1 MATTATVNTLFSDRA
16 QQVQSSFIRDILK
29 AAGQSNMISFAG
41 GLPEPSLFPAQQLAK
56 SAYRVLMNNGQE
68 ALQYTNTEGY
78 MPLRQFIA
86 ERYMRQQ
93 KIPID
98 PEQVLI
104 TSGSQQALDLI
115 SKLFLD
121 PGDEIVLER
130 PSYLGAIQC
139 FCQYSPIIQEV
150 DLLEQGPNAD
160 QLQEL
165 THGGNTKF
173 FYTIPNYQNPTGKR
187 HSISSRKETA
197 AIIAQ
202 SDTFIIEDDPYGEIR
217 FDGEQLPTLHS
228 LLPEQTIL
236 LGTFSKM
243 VAPGLRIGWV
253 IATPEIIKKLTVLKQ
268 ASDLHSSHLDQQVL
282 YDYLTHYNLEEHL
295 QRVRNLYGKRRDTM
309 LEAMKTYFPE
319 SVTYQIPEGGMFF
332 WLEFGESFKT
342 MELLEKSMKEGII
355 FVPGETFY
363 ASNPIF
369 NTARFNFSNT
379 EENKMI
385 KALATLGDLIKKM
398 ERGNK
403 STIKWWPL
411 P

>member
-1 MATTATVNTLFSDRA
+1 MTTTTDNVIFSNRA

-78 MPLRQFIA
+78 MPLRRFIA
-86 ERYMRQQ
+86 ERYLRQQ
-93 KIPID
+93 KIPIE

-121 PGDEIVLER
+121 PGDEMVLER

-139 FCQYSPIIQEV
+139 FSQYSPIIQEV
-150 DLLEQGPNAD
+150 DLSAEGPNAE
-160 QLQEL
+160 QLLAL
-165 THGGNTKF
+165 TQDGNIKF

-187 HSISSRKETA
+187 HSLSSRKETA
-197 AIIAQ
+197 SIIAQ
-202 SDTFIIEDDPYGEIR
+202 SSTFIIEDDPYGEIR

-253 IATPEIIKKLTVLKQ
+253 IAPPEIIRKLTVLKQ
-268 ASDLHSSHLDQQVL
+268 ATDLHSSHLDQQVL
-282 YDYLTHYNLEEHL
+282 YDYLTHYDLEEHL
-295 QRVRNLYGKRRDTM
+295 EHVRRLYSKRRNTM
-309 LEAMKTYFPE
+309 LDAMKAYFPA
-319 SVTYQIPEGGMFF
+319 SVTYQIPEGGMFL
-332 WLEFGESFKT
+332 WLEFSKEFKT

-363 ASNPIF
+363 ASNPVF
-369 NTARFNFSNT
+369 HTARFNFSNT
-379 EENKMI
+379 AEDKMM
-385 KALATLGDLIKKM
+385 KALATLGTLIKKM
-398 ERGNK
+398 ETGNK
-403 STIKWWPL
+403 PILKWWPL

>member
-1 MATTATVNTLFSDRA
+1 MTTTTNTGNFSGRA

-29 AAGQSNMISFAG
+29 AAGQSNIISFAG

-78 MPLRQFIA
+78 LPLRKFIA
-86 ERYMRQQ
+86 ERYLRQQ
-93 KIPID
+93 KIPIE

-121 PGDEIVLER
+121 PGDEIIVER

-139 FCQYSPIIQEV
+139 FSQYSPLIQEV
-150 DLLEQGPNAD
+150 DLKEEGPDGN
-160 QLQEL
+160 QLKEWMK
-165 THGGNTKF
+165 TSSPKF
-173 FYTIPNYQNPTGKR
+173 FYTIPNYQNPTGRR
-187 HSISSRKETA
+187 HSIASRHDTA
-197 AIIAQ
+197 SIIAE
-202 SDTFIIEDDPYGEIR
+202 SDAFIIEDDPYGEIR
-217 FDGEQLPTLHS
+217 FEGETFPTLHS

-253 IATPEIIKKLTVLKQ
+253 IATPDIIRRLTILKQ
-268 ASDLHSSHLDQQVL
+268 ASDLHSSHLDQQII
-282 YDYLTHYNLEEHL
+282 YDYLTHYDLEEHL
-295 QRVRNLYGKRRDTM
+295 QSIRMLYSKRRNTM
-309 LEAMKTYFPE
+309 LAAMREYFPE
-319 SVTYQIPEGGMFF
+319 SVKYQIPEGGMFF
-332 WLEFGESFKT
+332 WLEFGKQFKT

-363 ASNPIF
+363 ASNPVL

-379 EENKMI
+379 EEDKM
-385 KALATLGDLIKKM
+385 KAALSKLGALIKKM
-398 ERGNK
+398 EQPQIA
-403 STIKWWPL
+403 TVKWWPL

>member
-1 MATTATVNTLFSDRA
+1 MITTTVNTNNFSGRA
-16 QQVQSSFIRDILK
+16 KQVQSSFIRDILK
-29 AAGQSNMISFAG
+29 AAGQSHIISFAG

-56 SAYRVLMNNGQE
+56 SSYRVLMNNGQE

-78 MPLRQFIA
+78 MPLRRFIA
-86 ERYMRQQ
+86 ERYLRQQ

-121 PGDEIVLER
+121 PGDEIIVER

-139 FCQYSPIIQEV
+139 FSQYSPVIKEV
-150 DLLEQGPNAD
+150 DLNEEGPDGN
-160 QLQEL
+160 QLKEL
-165 THGGNTKF
+165 TQTHQSKF
-173 FYTIPNYQNPTGKR
+173 FYTIPNYQNPTGRK
-187 HSISSRKETA
+187 HSFASRQETA
-197 AIIAQ
+197 SIIAQ

-217 FDGEQLPTLHS
+217 FEGEAFPTLHS

-253 IATPEIIKKLTVLKQ
+253 IATPDIIRRLTVLKQ
-268 ASDLHSSHLDQQVL
+268 ASDLHSSHLDQQIM
-282 YDYLTHYNLEEHL
+282 YDYLTHNDLEEHL
-295 QRVRNLYGKRRDTM
+295 QSIRTLYGNRRNTM
-309 LEAMKTYFPE
+309 LESMRKYFPE
-319 SVTYQIPEGGMFF
+319 GVHYQIPEGGMFF
-332 WLEFGESFKT
+332 WLEFGKQFKA

-363 ASNPIF
+363 ASHPVF

-379 EENKMI
+379 EEDKM
-385 KALATLGDLIKKM
+385 KGALEKLGELLKKM
-398 ERGNK
+398 EQTK
-403 STIKWWPL
+403 TVAVKWWPL

>member
-1 MATTATVNTLFSDRA
+1 MKTTTNTAIFSDRA

-29 AAGQSNMISFAG
+29 AAGQSHVISFAG

-56 SAYRVLMNNGQE
+56 SAYRVLMNNGQQ

-78 MPLRQFIA
+78 MPLRRFIA

-93 KIPID
+93 KIPVE

-121 PGDEIVLER
+121 PGDEIVMER

-139 FCQYSPIIQEV
+139 FSQYSPIIQEV
-150 DLLEQGPNAD
+150 DLTEEGPDGN

-165 THGGNTKF
+165 IQEKNTKF

-187 HSISSRKETA
+187 HSLACRQDTA
-197 AIIAQ
+197 SIIGQ

-217 FDGEQLPTLHS
+217 FDDQQFPTLHS

-253 IATPEIIKKLTVLKQ
+253 IATPDIIRRLTVLKQ

-282 YDYLTHYNLEEHL
+282 YDYLTHYDVEDHL
-295 QRVRNLYGKRRDTM
+295 KSVRELYGKRRNVM
-309 LEAMKTYFPE
+309 LEAIQAYFPE
-319 SVTYQIPEGGMFF
+319 SVTYQIPAGGMFF
-332 WLEFGESFKT
+332 WLEFAKQFKA

-363 ASNPIF
+363 ASHPVF

-379 EENKMI
+379 EETKMTM
-385 KALATLGDLIKKM
+385 ALAKLGDLMKKM
-398 ERGNK
+398 ELRHK
-403 STIKWWPL
+403 PTVKWWPL

>member
-1 MATTATVNTLFSDRA
+1 MMTTTMNTRNFSARA

-29 AAGQSNMISFAG
+29 AAGQSNVISFAG

-56 SAYRVLMNNGQE
+56 SSYRVLMNNGQE

-78 MPLRQFIA
+78 MPLRKFIA
-86 ERYMRQQ
+86 ERYLRQQ

-121 PGDEIVLER
+121 PGDEIIVER

-139 FCQYSPIIQEV
+139 FSQYGPLIQEV
-150 DLLEQGPNAD
+150 DLNEEGPDGN
-160 QLQEL
+160 QLKEWTQ
-165 THGGNTKF
+165 TKHPKF
-173 FYTIPNYQNPTGKR
+173 FYTIPNYQNPTGRR
-187 HSISSRKETA
+187 HSMASRQDTA
-197 AIIAQ
+197 SIIAE
-202 SDTFIIEDDPYGEIR
+202 SETFIIEDDPYGEIR
-217 FDGEQLPTLHS
+217 FEGEAFPTLHS

-253 IATPEIIKKLTVLKQ
+253 IATPDIIKRLTVLKQ
-268 ASDLHSSHLDQQVL
+268 ASDLHSSHLDQQVM
-282 YDYLTHYNLEEHL
+282 YDYLTHYDLEEHL
-295 QRVRNLYGKRRDTM
+295 QSIRTLYGKRRDTM
-309 LEAMKTYFPE
+309 LTAMRQYFPE
-319 SVTYQIPEGGMFF
+319 SVKYQVPEGGMFF
-332 WLEFGESFKT
+332 WLEFGKQFKT
-342 MELLEKSMKEGII
+342 MELLDKSVKEGII

-363 ASNPIF
+363 ASDPAL

-379 EENKMI
+379 DEDKM
-385 KALATLGDLIKKM
+385 KAALFKLGQLIKKM
-398 ERGNK
+398 EQPER
-403 STIKWWPL
+403 STVKWWPL

>member
-1 MATTATVNTLFSDRA
+1 MTTTATNTAIFSNRA

-29 AAGQSNMISFAG
+29 AAGQSHVISFAG

-56 SAYRVLMNNGQE
+56 SAYRVLMNNGQQ

-78 MPLRQFIA
+78 MPLRRFIA
-86 ERYMRQQ
+86 ERYLRQQ
-93 KIPID
+93 KIPIE

-121 PGDEIVLER
+121 PGDTIVLER

-139 FCQYSPIIQEV
+139 FSQYEPIIQEV
-150 DLLEQGPNAD
+150 DLTEEGPDAD

-165 THGGNTKF
+165 TQTGNAKF

-187 HSISSRKETA
+187 HSIASRQNTA
-197 AIIAQ
+197 SIIGQ
-202 SDTFIIEDDPYGEIR
+202 SDAFIVEDDPYGEIR
-217 FDGEQLPTLHS
+217 FDGEQFPTLHS

-253 IATPEIIKKLTVLKQ
+253 IATPDIIRRLTVLKQ

-282 YDYLTHYNLEEHL
+282 YDYLTHYDLDEHL
-295 QRVRNLYGKRRDTM
+295 QSIRNLYSKRRDVM

-332 WLEFGESFKT
+332 WLEFAKQFKT

-363 ASNPIF
+363 ASNPVLY
-369 NTARFNFSNT
+369 TARFNFSNT
-379 EENKMI
+379 EENKMT
-385 KALATLGDLIKKM
+385 KAFATLGELIKKM

-403 STIKWWPL
+403 PTVKWWPL